1 MVRAL
6 DISGTVLYMPLV
18 LLSFIC
24 VSFLAAPSVVA
35 DDNTVIDKV
44 NVKVSASCTI
54 SGVGTNTHYA
64 EIYNGT
70 YEDDIGTTVLSAF
83 CNDNEGFAIYATGYT
98 GNTIGEENSNKLVG
112 TTQGAGNI
120 VTGTAT
126 SAGNPDVS
134 NWAMK
139 LAITQDSGDTTGTN
153 AFAIDSD
160 TEGPF
165 SVYHTVPNNFTKVA
179 HKNSLSNMNI
189 TTGGVKLTTTYAV
202 YMSKTQF
209 SGSYQG
215 QVKYTLVHPATAVP
229 NEPKSCNNNKICYF
243 PNGNGFVTDT
253 MGDQTYAKGTNGTRV
268 GPSVEV
274 TLWPTNFKR
283 PGYGFVG
290 WTDKYDWVLN
300 ENDANGNGTGVNAGY
315 HIYGPMQDI
324 TTPSDMSK
332 GLSLYAVWVKS
343 AGTIQDWTCPNN
355 TTMPIGTVTALT
367 DKRDNDTYAVAKL
380 ADSNCWMIENLRLDY
395 AAEHNADGS
404 LAQGYGTSTTY
415 GNFIGLAEP
424 ETANFSN
431 STTANSLYK
440 SDGSGDIKGING
452 ATLTD
457 IGTTNNP
464 ASRFPRYNNN
474 NANPTAT
481 TANPNTTVA
490 NMTRTN
496 QNIYSYGNY
505 YTWAAAMANTN
516 YYNTTTVDAN
526 GYTPSEAAGTS
537 ICPKGWKLPYG
548 RSTGKGA
555 SSGGFS
561 YLDTQL
567 GGTGASSSSST
578 TPTGAE
584 MSKAWRSFPN
594 NILYS
599 GNFITASAN
608 DRGSSGRYWSS
619 TAYSNGNSYYLY
631 LFSSNVLPG
640 TGDYTKYSG
649 FPTRCMVGS

>member
-229 NEPKSCNNNKICYF
+229 NEPKSCSNNKICYW
-243 PNGNGFVTDT
+243 PNGNGLVTD
-253 MGDQTYAKGTNGTRV
+253 
-268 GPSVEV
+268 
-274 TLWPTNFKR
+274 
-283 PGYGFVG
+283 
-290 WTDKYDWVLN
+290 
-300 ENDANGNGTGVNAGY
+300 
-315 HIYGPMQDI
+315 IYG
-324 TTPSDMSK
+324 
-332 GLSLYAVWVKS
+332 G
-343 AGTIQDWTCPNN
+343 
-355 TTMPIGTVTALT
+355 
-367 DKRDNDTYAVAKL
+367 
-380 ADSNCWMIENLRLDY
+380 
-395 AAEHNADGS
+395 
-404 LAQGYGTSTTY
+404 
-415 GNFIGLAEP
+415 
-424 ETANFSN
+424 
-431 STTANSLYK
+431 
-440 SDGSGDIKGING
+440 
-452 ATLTD
+452 
-457 IGTTNNP
+457 
-464 ASRFPRYNNN
+464 PR
-474 NANPTAT
+474 
-481 TANPNTTVA
+481 
-490 NMTRTN
+490 
-496 QNIYSYGNY
+496 
-505 YTWAAAMANTN
+505 
-516 YYNTTTVDAN
+516 
-526 GYTPSEAAGTS
+526 
-537 ICPKGWKLPYG
+537 
-548 RSTGKGA
+548 
-555 SSGGFS
+555 
-561 YLDTQL
+561 
-567 GGTGASSSSST
+567 
-578 TPTGAE
+578 
-584 MSKAWRSFPN
+584 
-594 NILYS
+594 
-599 GNFITASAN
+599 
-608 DRGSSGRYWSS
+608 
-619 TAYSNGNSYYLY
+619 
-631 LFSSNVLPG
+631 
-640 TGDYTKYSG
+640 
-649 FPTRCMVGS
+649 